1 MSSPLVTILVPNYKT
16 LELTKLCLRLLR
28 KYTDSNKAHV
38 IVIDNDSRDDSTEY
52 LRSLSWI
59 EFLERKNIPGDPAP
73 VSHGLA
79 LDLALAKVTT
89 PYVLSVHTDTLV
101 KRADWLDFL

>member
-1 MSSPLVTILVPNYKT
+1 MPQPLVTILVPNYKT

-28 KYTDSNKAHV
+28 KYTNPKQVHV
-38 IVIDNDSRDDSTEY
+38 LVIDNDSNDDSIEY

-59 EFLERKNIPGDPAP
+59 ELIERKNISGDPGL

-79 LDLALAKVTT
+79 LDMALEKVTT
-89 PYVLSVHTDTLV
+89 PYVMSIHTDTLFV
-101 KRADWLDFL
+101 SPQ